1 MPQRNPLFWILGGLL
16 LLLGL
21 LVLGLRVGSYS
32 TSYAFIVNAFRHYDP
47 ADPAQLALVELR
59 LPRLLLAVLAGAS
72 LAVSGYLLQ
81 TLVTNPL
88 ADPYLLGTAS
98 GASLGAIASFALVPS
113 LTMAGVYLPPVAALV
128 GGLGTTL
135 LVVALGTQRG
145 RILSAPLLLS
155 GVAVGALA
163 SALGS
168 LLTFLA
174 APEGSLRTVVFWAFG
189 SFERAGWAL
198 LPYPALALALSLL
211 VLAFMQKDLNLLLLG
226 EERAAALGLPV
237 AQRRWL
243 LVLLAAALTGG
254 VVALCGPVGFVGL
267 LVPHLTRGLLGA
279 TGRYNALGCAVLG
292 GAFLLACDLLARLLY
307 PPAGLP
313 VGLVTAL
320 FGVPFFVYLLRRKG
334 LRDLGS

>member
-1 MPQRNPLFWILGGLL
+1 MRSRNTLIWVALAISLGLL

-21 LVLGLRVGSYS
+21 RVGSYA
-32 TSYAFIVNAFRHYDP
+32 TSYGFILSTFLHYNP
-47 ADPAQLALVELR
+47 NDPAQLVLLQLR
-59 LPRLLLAVLAGAS
+59 LPRLLLALLAGAS
-72 LAVSGYLLQ
+72 LSVSGYLLQ
-81 TLVTNPL
+81 TLVNNPL

-98 GASLGAIASFALVPS
+98 GASLGAIAAYVLVPS
-113 LTMAGVYLPPVAALV
+113 LTLAGLYLPPLAAL
-128 GGLGTTL
+128 LGALAATL
-135 LVVALGTQRG
+135 LVVAIGTRRG
-145 RILSAPLLLS
+145 RILPAPLLLA

-163 SALGS
+163 TALGS

-174 APEGSLRTVVFWAFG
+174 RPEGSLRTVVFWAFG
-189 SFERAGWAL
+189 SFERAGWDV
-198 LPYPALALALSLL
+198 LPYPAIALLLSLL
-211 VLAFMQKDLNLLLLG
+211 LLVFLQKDLNLLLLG

-237 AQRRWL
+237 ARRRWL
-243 LVLLAAALTGG
+243 LVGLAAGLTGG

-279 TGRYNALGCAVLG
+279 TGRFNVLFCAGLG

-320 FGVPFFVYLLRRKG
+320 FGVPFFVYLLRKT
-334 LRDLGS
+334 S